1 MTDEKYKKITYPNII
16 PNMYMVSETGIIINA
31 ITMKQLKTFEDK
43 DGYFRLKLRA
53 IDKKYRTVAVHRLV
67 AYAFCDNPNEY
78 PVVDHLDGNKKN
90 NHFLNLEWVT
100 AEENSHRA
108 RKNNLYQCG
117 EDAYLN
123 KYSETF
129 IRHICKLYELGYTPH
144 QVFKMFTPK
153 FSKTVDYS
161 PLYQLLRHLARK
173 DHWKDVCIE
182 YDYEFSNEDMMNIRN
197 RLFEIRPLSGKSTVS
212 EELIRF
218 ICEQLENKMTYKQI
232 IEVLLDTGRMDDN
245 QYEKIYKLINRLAIG
260 ECWVHISS
268 EYKLPN
274 AKTKR
279 YFDAR
284 RLYKLYNECDTFI
297 REMVDGGASIKDIY
311 MAYGNTDDDDL
322 DEKIKNKID
331 VMVHNYKE
339 LKQMNSGKII
349 YVNFVMGLEKSLGV

>member
-1 MTDEKYKKITYPNII
+1 
-16 PNMYMVSETGIIINA
+16 
-31 ITMKQLKTFEDK
+31 
-43 DGYFRLKLRA
+43 
-53 IDKKYRTVAVHRLV
+53 
-67 AYAFCDNPNEY
+67 
-78 PVVDHLDGNKKN
+78 
-90 NHFLNLEWVT
+90 
-100 AEENSHRA
+100 
-108 RKNNLYQCG
+108 
-117 EDAYLN
+117 
-123 KYSETF
+123 
-129 IRHICKLYELGYTPH
+129 
-144 QVFKMFTPK
+144 
-153 FSKTVDYS
+153 
-161 PLYQLLRHLARK
+161 
-173 DHWKDVCIE
+173 
-182 YDYEFSNEDMMNIRN
+182 MMNIRN

-245 QYEKIYKLINRLAIG
+245 QYEKMYKLINRLAIG

-297 REMVDGGASIKDIY
+297 REMIDGGASIKDIY